1 MEKNKRKKSSLMQMF
16 EGYVIN
22 EKEKAASV
30 KKLQSFGDI
39 SIKCYYLLMLL
50 DWFSEI
56 EYACYKFSGV
66 MTVA

>member
-1 MEKNKRKKSSLMQMF
+1 MF
-16 EGYVIN
+16 EGCVIN

-56 EYACYKFSGV
+56 EYACYKFLGV
-66 MTVA
+66 MTVT

>member
-1 MEKNKRKKSSLMQMF
+1 MEKKGKKKSSLMQMF
-16 EGYVIN
+16 EGCVIN

-50 DWFSEI
+50 D
-56 EYACYKFSGV
+56 
-66 MTVA
+66 